1 MKSILIAAGIVG
13 AAAAGVILYL
23 RSRET
28 NTEGANE
35 IKGAAK
41 NAYKTMNKG
50 IGKVERL
57 GQHSMG

>member
-1 MKSILIAAGIVG
+1 MKSILIAAAIVG
-13 AAAAGVILYL
+13 AATAGAILFIQNNL
-23 RSRET
+23 QVGNKSR
-28 NTEGANE
+28 

-41 NAYKTMNKG
+41 NAYDTMNAG